1 MKDRVLKQFENHSRF
16 IGIIIICLLLIS
28 MKANTLMANSQR
40 TTECRPN
47 ETIPLLL
54 NSKFAASNLATVKV
68 IIWFDNPKLSID
80 HLAKPPLENWI
91 WSSKYSQ
98 AGNGN
103 QALTISGEGI
113 VNKIQE
119 LQVYTWYTIM
129 VPKIAK
135 EGGRIYFDER
145 IPEGLDISAYLNYI
159 QAQPVQWTLSNN
171 LISIAAYEQHLNPS
185 VKAGKD
191 SLNLQVLSRG
201 TAGKGETVLAIP
213 VLLEEF

>member
-1 MKDRVLKQFENHSRF
+1 MKDRVLKQFENQSRF
-16 IGIIIICLLLIS
+16 IGIIMICLLLIT
-28 MKANTLMANSQR
+28 MEANTLMANSQR
-40 TTECRPN
+40 ITKYSPN
-47 ETIPLLL
+47 KTVPLLL
-54 NSKFAASNLATVKV
+54 NSKLADSTLATVKV
-68 IIWFDNPKLSID
+68 IIWFDNSNLRID
-80 HLAKPPLENWI
+80 HLSKPPLKNWT

-98 AGNGN
+98 AGNGSR
-103 QALTISGEGI
+103 ALTISGEGI

-129 VPKIAK
+129 VPQIAK

-159 QAQPVQWTLSNN
+159 KAQPVQWTLSNN

-185 VKAGKD
+185 VKVGKD